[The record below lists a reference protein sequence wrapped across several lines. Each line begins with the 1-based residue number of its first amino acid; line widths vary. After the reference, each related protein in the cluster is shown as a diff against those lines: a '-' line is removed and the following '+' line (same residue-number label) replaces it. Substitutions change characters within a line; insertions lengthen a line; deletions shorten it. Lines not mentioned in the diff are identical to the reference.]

1 MALEIED
8 LQDIVS
14 GLLRNS
20 NKLNQDLQKAKFLL
34 RETKITKE
42 NESIR
47 KSQTTENLELKV
59 KLLQDSLTQRNQH
72 IEEQ

>member
-1 MALEIED
+1 MALEMED

-34 RETKITKE
+34 RETKIAKD

-72 IEEQ
+72 LEEQ

>member
-72 IEEQ
+72 LEEQ

>member
-59 KLLQDSLTQRNQH
+59 KLLQDSLTQRN
-72 IEEQ
+72 